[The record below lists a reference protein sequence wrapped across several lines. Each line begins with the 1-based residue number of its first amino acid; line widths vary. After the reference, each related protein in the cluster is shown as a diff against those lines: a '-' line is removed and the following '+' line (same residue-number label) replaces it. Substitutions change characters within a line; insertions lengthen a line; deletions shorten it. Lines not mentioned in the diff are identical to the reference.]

1 MITLFIDTS
10 STDVSIAILKE
21 NTILSSIIKEI
32 PNQHSIYTVPFM
44 EECLTKAQL
53 TVEDIEKIMVVTGP
67 GSFTG
72 LRIGVTIAKTYA
84 YLKKIPVVAV
94 SSLKMRALSCPSSCI
109 LSLMDAHHDNY
120 YLGLYDASRNE
131 VIPEQFATKEK
142 VLELIQKYHP
152 QLVADKEIEIDG
164 LKIQKTPLQI
174 DQIVSYYQ
182 DQPAENCHLL
192 LPNYLKLPQALEEKN
207 D

>member
-10 STDVSIAILKE
+10 SIDVSIAILKE
-21 NTILSSIIKEI
+21 NTILSSITKEI

-44 EECLTKAQL
+44 EECLTKANL
-53 TVEDIEKIMVVTGP
+53 KVEDIQKIMVVTGP

-94 SSLKMRALSCPSSCI
+94 SSLKMRALSCPPSCI

-120 YLGLYDASRNE
+120 YLGLYDANRKE
-131 VIPEQFATKEK
+131 LIPEQFARKAK
-142 VLELIQKYHP
+142 VLELIQKYQP
-152 QLVADKEIEIDG
+152 QIIANEEIQMDD
-164 LKIQKTPLQI
+164 LKISKQPLLF
-174 DQIVSYYQ
+174 DKIVTYYQ
-182 DQPAENCHLL
+182 DQPSENCHLL
-192 LPNYLKLPQALEEKN
+192 LPNYLKLPQALEEKH